1 TDIGPTMETTTDYVY
16 IYSEDEIDYDNL
28 AVHAPCV
35 KDNIGSTFIP
45 TVYSL
50 LFVAGLLGNT
60 LVLWVLIRCVK
71 LRSMTDVSL
80 LNLAVSDLLFVFSLP
95 FLAYYA
101 KDQWL
106 FGDMMCK
113 IILGCYSIG
122 FYSGIF
128 FVTLM
133 SIDRYLAI
141 VHAVYALRTR
151 TVKYG
156 TIASIVVWIASFLV
170 SFPEIIYNQ
179 EINDNITTCRPKYP
193 DSDLKTLK
201 ALHIFKMNVLGL
213 LIPFGIMVFCYSC
226 IIKRLLSCRSVKKQ
240 TIKLVFL
247 VVMVFF
253 LFWTPYN
260 IVSFLDALQVFHVF
274 DDCETNKRLDLSLQV
289 TESIAYVHSCL
300 NPLIYV
306 FAGEKFQKHLA
317 RLLLRFIDCKILRN
331 LQPTTSSVHSRST
344 SIVEHSSAIYN

>member
-1 TDIGPTMETTTDYVY
+1 MEYNYNDSEEFDYNSL
-16 IYSEDEIDYDNL
+16 SEY
-28 AVHAPCV
+28 VPCI
-35 KDNIGSTFIP
+35 KDNIGSTFLP

-50 LFVAGLLGNT
+50 LFVTGLMGNT
-60 LVLWVLIRCVK
+60 LVFWVLIKCVK

-95 FLAYYA
+95 FLACYA
-101 KDQWL
+101 KDQWI
-106 FGDMMCK
+106 FGGVMCK

-156 TIASIVVWIASFLV
+156 TIASIVVWLVSLLV

-179 EINDNITTCRPKYP
+179 KIDDNISTCRPKYP
-193 DSDLKTLK
+193 DSNIKPLT
-201 ALHIFKMNVLGL
+201 AVHIFKMNVLGL
-213 LIPFGIMVFCYSC
+213 LIPLGIIVFCYSC

-247 VVMVFF
+247 VVVVFF
-253 LFWTPYN
+253 FFWTPYN
-260 IVSFLDALQVFHVF
+260 IVSFLHALRVFHVF
-274 DDCETNKRLDLSLQV
+274 DDCETDKRLDLSLQV

-300 NPLIYV
+300 NPFIYV
-306 FAGEKFQKHLA
+306 FAGEKFKKHLS
-317 RLLLRFIDCKILRN
+317 RLLLRFIDCKALRD
-331 LQPTTSSVHSRST
+331 LEPTTSSVYSRST
-344 SIVEHSSAIYN
+344 SIVQHSSSKYN

>member
-1 TDIGPTMETTTDYVY
+1 MDIGSTMKTSTEHAY
-16 IYSEDEIDYDNL
+16 IYSEDEFDYNSSSE
-28 AVHAPCV
+28 HAPCI
-35 KDNIGSTFIP
+35 KDNIGSTFLP

-50 LFVAGLLGNT
+50 LFVTGLIGNA

-80 LNLAVSDLLFVFSLP
+80 LNLAVSNLLFVFSLP

-113 IILGCYSIG
+113 IVRGCYSIG

-170 SFPEIIYNQ
+170 SFPEITYNQ
-179 EINDNITTCRPKYP
+179 EITDNITTCRPKYP
-193 DSDLKTLK
+193 DSSIKTLK

-226 IIKRLLSCRSVKKQ
+226 IRKKLLSCRSVKKQ

-247 VVMVFF
+247 VVIVFF
-253 LFWTPYN
+253 FFWTPYN

-306 FAGEKFQKHLA
+306 FAGEKFRRHLS
-317 RLLLRFIDCKILRN
+317 RLLFRFTDCKGLRS
-331 LQPTTSSVHSRST
+331 LQPTTISVYSKST
-344 SIVEHSSAIYN
+344 SIAEHSSGV